1 MMAIPETQFE
11 TWSHQGSI
19 TQSSTTYNS
28 IKNILEGT
36 GTPYYGKSYEV
47 FLQGSYGNS
56 TNTYAES
63 DVDLVIRL
71 NDCFQHDLDDLPE
84 DQRSAFKLA
93 FTDASYGHV
102 DFKRDVLSV
111 LKSAYR
117 GRVTEGNKAI
127 KIDANAS
134 MRKADVV
141 VAIQFRRYTKFR
153 SSSDQQYIEGIC
165 FYSKSGQRIV
175 NYPKQHSKNCTD
187 KHHACQNRFKPMVR
201 VIKNIRNRL
210 VKDGSITSD
219 IAPSYFLEGLFY
231 NVPENFFKSSYG
243 ETFTESIN
251 WILEADK
258 SKFLC
263 ANEQYY
269 LLRDGASECWQEH
282 KCNRFLAAA
291 VELWNQW

>member
-1 MMAIPETQFE
+1 MAIPETQLE
-11 TWSHQGSI
+11 TWSHQGSV

-28 IKNILEGT
+28 IKSTLEDI
-36 GTPYYGKSYEV
+36 GTPYSGKNYEV

-71 NDCFQHDLDDLPE
+71 NDCFQHDLEDLPE

-93 FTDASYGHV
+93 FADVSYGHV

-111 LKSAYR
+111 LESAYR
-117 GRVTEGNKAI
+117 NRVTEGNKAI
-127 KIDANAS
+127 EIDGNDS
-134 MRKADVV
+134 MREADVV

-153 SSSDQQYIEGIC
+153 SLIDQNYIEGIC

-175 NYPKQHSKNCTD
+175 NYPKQHSKNCTN
-187 KHHACQNRFKPMVR
+187 KHQLCKSRFKPMVR
-201 VIKNIRNRL
+201 VIKNIRTRL
-210 VKDGSITSD
+210 VSEGLIASD
-219 IAPSYFLEGLFY
+219 LAPSYFLEGLYY
-231 NVPENFFKSSYG
+231 NVPENFFKSSYE

-251 WILEADK
+251 WILEANK
-258 SKFLC
+258 SQFLC

-269 LLRDGASECWQEH
+269 LLRDDAEECWQEH
-282 KCNRFLAAA
+282 KCNQFVAAA

>member
-1 MMAIPETQFE
+1 MAIPESQLE
-11 TWSHQGSI
+11 IWSHQGSI

-28 IKNILEGT
+28 VKNVLEDNGV
-36 GTPYYGKSYEV
+36 PYSGKDYEV

-63 DVDLVIRL
+63 DVDLIIML

-84 DQRSAFKLA
+84 DQRSSFKLA
-93 FTDASYGHV
+93 FADASYDHM

-111 LKSAYR
+111 LESAYR
-117 GRVTEGNKAI
+117 DRVIEGNKAI

-134 MRKADVV
+134 MRKVDVV
-141 VAIQFRRYTKFR
+141 VAIQFRRYTKFC
-153 SSSDQQYIEGIC
+153 SSSDQHYIEGIC
-165 FYSKSGQRIV
+165 FYSKAGQRIV
-175 NYPKQHSKNCTD
+175 NYPKQHSKNCTS
-187 KHHACQNRFKPMVR
+187 KHQLCQSRFKPMVR

-210 VKDGSITSD
+210 VSDGSIASD
-219 IAPSYFLEGLFY
+219 LAPSYFLEGLFY
-231 NVPENFFKSSYG
+231 NVPENFFKNSYG

-282 KCNRFLAAA
+282 KCNQFVAAA